1 MNNHWQIPQA
11 DVTNNSDKALSFA
24 CLLQRRFGSKQAED
38 CYVGVQSKKKGA
50 FSAFNS
56 KESSDNLPIEPAYE
70 FLETSSWH
78 KSDEKKKI
86 LSDSTISCKEKEA

>member
-1 MNNHWQIPQA
+1 MLVAKTVWIQA
-11 DVTNNSDKALSFA
+11 
-24 CLLQRRFGSKQAED
+24 SKKL

-78 KSDEKKKI
+78 KSDEKKKF
-86 LSDSTISCKEKEA
+86 LSDSAISCKRERDVEEEKVDSTIKLLD